1 MAAII
6 TQFGLRILNQLQE
19 CIDLFL
25 SLKMNIILSTD
36 LPILFLLRFRNK
48 VKQFYL
54 TICQLSFSKFIFLNF
69 L

>member
-1 MAAII
+1 MPAIL

-36 LPILFLLRFRNK
+36 FAYFISS
-48 VKQFYL
+48 
-54 TICQLSFSKFIFLNF
+54 SFQK
-69 L
+69 